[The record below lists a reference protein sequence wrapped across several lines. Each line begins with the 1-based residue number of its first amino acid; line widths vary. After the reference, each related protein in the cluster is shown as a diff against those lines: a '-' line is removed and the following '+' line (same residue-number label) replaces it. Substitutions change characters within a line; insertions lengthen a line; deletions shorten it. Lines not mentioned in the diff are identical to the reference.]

1 MKSLPVTLSK
11 TEFQRGLGL
20 LLFQQFILP
29 ALLIDLA
36 DRLHIGLTNAH
47 FNFLYFLI
55 NYAASII
62 LFRKFLWAELDVAL
76 GKALRVLSSVAISYG
91 LYYVLSTGVA
101 YLVEWI
107 DPAFFNLNDA
117 NIGSMSRQQFA
128 LTAVGTVILVPPAE
142 ELLFRG
148 VLFNKIYQKR
158 PVLAWFI
165 SIVSFSLVHLIGYI
179 GQYTPLAFFLA
190 FLQYIPAGVALC
202 FGYVHSGTI
211 FTPILFHTLI
221 NAIAMYYQFS
231 LSNITQI
238 RF

>member
-20 LLFQQFILP
+20 LLFEQFVFP
-29 ALLIDLA
+29 ALLIDLV
-36 DRLHIGLTNAH
+36 DRLHIGLTNAEY
-47 FNFLYFLI
+47 NFLYFLI
-55 NYAASII
+55 NYLAAIV

-91 LYYVLSTGVA
+91 IYYVLSTGIA

-107 DPAFFNLNDA
+107 DPTFFNLNDA
-117 NIGSMSRQQFA
+117 NIGSMSQQQFA
-128 LTAVGTVILVPPAE
+128 LIAVGTVILVPPAE

-148 VLFNKIYQKR
+148 VLFNRIYQKH
-158 PVLAWFI
+158 PVWAWLI
-165 SIVSFSLVHLIGYI
+165 SIISFSLVHLIGYI
-179 GQYTPLAFFLA
+179 GQYSPLAFGLA

-211 FTPILFHTLI
+211 FAPILFHTLV
-221 NAIAMYYQFS
+221 NSIAMYYQF
-231 LSNITQI
+231 TM
-238 RF
+238 R